1 VSGWRGRWYTKAIK
15 LTDEEFRNQNL
26 PQLDQILPTLSWMD
40 ATDFQNHWGKGN
52 EFAAHFDGTLVVEDT
67 GSYEIQLRADSEA
80 TLKIDGFT
88 FLEVTYG
95 SIKEDIF
102 LEKGKEYV
110 LELNYYVK
118 GGGYSYLQLKWR
130 RLYVGTTRHEP
141 VPGSFEHG
149 VSATPKC
156 GSTNGFE
163 RNDLNLEVVSAC
175 ACGDMVCTQESTG
188 MYCERSNKGVGRC
201 SFKKKVLVAAVPV
214 VPKKIEIPGQYVF
227 VFDFL
232 SENKKI

>member
-1 VSGWRGRWYTKAIK
+1 
-15 LTDEEFRNQNL
+15 
-26 PQLDQILPTLSWMD
+26 MD
-40 ATDFQNHWGKGN
+40 AADFQNHWGKGN

-88 FLEVTYG
+88 FLEATYG

-102 LEKGKEYV
+102 LEKGKQYV

-141 VPGSFEHG
+141 IPGSFEHG

-156 GSTNGFE
+156 GSTNGLE

-201 SFKKKVLVAAVPV
+201 AFKKKVLVAAVPV
-214 VPKKIEIPGQYVF
+214 VPKKIEIPGQYAF
-227 VFDFL
+227 FF
-232 SENKKI
+232 